1 MAARDFLYNGDG
13 SGLKAGMRY
22 THGVAAVVVGFLI
35 SLLPSLAADKDAKPS
50 TAALQTVSEAYLSK
64 RPASGLSTGMVYAAA
79 LEAQKQYV
87 AMLEK
92 SMGERAGYKVG
103 LVTPAGQQRHNI
115 SHPIRGVLLKK
126 MLLPDGSAVPANY
139 GTRPILEPDLMVR
152 VKDEGINNATTAQA
166 AAEHLSEII
175 CFIEL
180 ADGTFATNA
189 PVDAGVLTA
198 SNVGARLGVLGETRA
213 MENSP
218 AFLEAFGKMALVLR
232 DKDGKE
238 LSRLTADGVMGHPLN
253 AVLWLVQDLKKTGEK
268 LKAGDVISLGSP
280 SPQVAPK
287 AGDKFMLAYEGL
299 PGGTIE
305 ATVSFK

>member
-1 MAARDFLYNGDG
+1 
-13 SGLKAGMRY
+13 MRY
-22 THGVAAVVVGFLI
+22 TQGVAAVVVGFLI
-35 SLLPSLAADKDAKPS
+35 SFPDLFAADRAAKPS
-50 TAALQTVSEAYLSK
+50 RAALQSLSEAYLAK
-64 RPASGLSTGMVYAAA
+64 RPASGLSTGMVHVAA
-79 LEAQKQYV
+79 LEVQKEYV
-87 AMLEK
+87 AIIEK

-103 LVTPAGQQRHNI
+103 LVTPVGQQRHHI
-115 SHPIRGVLLKK
+115 SHPIRGVLFKK
-126 MLLPDGSAVPANY
+126 MLLPDGSSVPANY

-152 VKDEGINNATTAQA
+152 VKDEGINNATSAKE
-166 AAEHLSEII
+166 AAEHLSGII

-189 PVDAGVLTA
+189 PMDAGVLTA
-198 SNVGARLGVLGETRA
+198 SNVGARLGVMGKTCA

-268 LKAGDVISLGSP
+268 LKAGNVISLGSP
-280 SPQVAPK
+280 SPQVSPK
-287 AGDKFMLAYEGL
+287 AGDKFTLAYEGL
-299 PGGTIE
+299 PGGTIT
-305 ATVSFK
+305 ATVSFQ